1 MTINLA
7 VFTKTFKF
15 LITCLNP
22 LLLHKLMDETLEKEI
37 YVQYK
42 NTMFILGLN
51 LGDSEAVSKAS
62 SFIKEG
68 QLI

>member
-1 MTINLA
+1 
-7 VFTKTFKF
+7 
-15 LITCLNP
+15 
-22 LLLHKLMDETLEKEI
+22 MDETLEKEI
-37 YVQYK
+37 FVQYK

-62 SFIKEG
+62 SFIKKG